1 MSVTRIMWSA
11 SKKAHRELRHH
22 LAMLRKCQRCLHLMD
37 HKDVSVE
44 EIRRSI
50 DFVVEYA
57 KKNCK

>member
-1 MSVTRIMWSA
+1 MRD
-11 SKKAHRELRHH
+11 KKELRHH
-22 LAMLRKCQRCLHLMD
+22 LAMLRKCQRCLHLID

-57 KKNCK
+57 KNNCK